1 MQTGCCE
8 IECLFYWDGGLRN
21 WLGDISVVDYVVGS
35 EVGKRLQRYISIE
48 KSFYGKFTCGMY
60 MGTRSPT
67 PWPCSTSLQ
76 RPPEKKIGSYQRMKY

>member
-35 EVGKRLQRYISIE
+35 EVGKRLQRYILIE
-48 KSFYGKFTCGMY
+48 KSFYGKFTCGIY
-60 MGTRSPT
+60 IIVRRGNSVTHVLALFNILTET
-67 PWPCSTSLQ
+67 P
-76 RPPEKKIGSYQRMKY
+76 